1 MTDSIARIPGFI
13 AGTWK
18 LDPAHSD
25 VGFVVGHLVVSKVHG
40 RFDAFSGTVVTD
52 EDLARSSVSVSIE
65 AASVNTHL
73 PVRDRQVRTAD
84 FLDAEH
90 FPNIT
95 FASTAVRDEKDR
107 YFVDGDLTIR
117 GTTRRVTL
125 DLDVNGFSPDTFG
138 ATRVSFSATTTID
151 RNDFGVSFNAPI
163 PGLDNAMLLSDTVAI
178 NLDVEAVLQSD
189 GSTS

>member
-1 MTDSIARIPGFI
+1 MTDGIAQIPGFI

-52 EDLARSSVSVSIE
+52 EDLVRTSVRVSIE

-73 PVRDRQVRTAD
+73 PVRDNQVRSAD

-90 FPNIT
+90 FPSIT
-95 FASTAVRDEKDR
+95 FASTAVRDEAGR

-117 GTTRRVTL
+117 GTTRPVTL

-163 PGLDNAMLLSDTVAI
+163 PGLNHAMLLSDTVAI
-178 NLDVEAVLQSD
+178 NLDVEAVLQP
-189 GSTS
+189 GSGSA

>member
-1 MTDSIARIPGFI
+1 MTDGIARIPGFI

-52 EDLARSSVSVSIE
+52 EDLARSSVTVSID

-73 PVRDRQVRTAD
+73 QVRDNQVRSAD

-95 FASTAVRDEKDR
+95 FASTAVREEAGR

-117 GTTRRVTL
+117 GTTRPVTL
-125 DLDVNGFSPDTFG
+125 DLNVNGFSPDTFG

-163 PGLDNAMLLSDTVAI
+163 PGLSNAMLLSDTVAI
-178 NLDVEAVLQSD
+178 NLDVEATLHGD
-189 GSTS
+189 GSSD